1 MELEVP
7 GPLLFKTSGN
17 SDILSKINLP
27 SMDTSVNAEQRNYF
41 SDVEGVSINGVSP
54 YHRLSSFNM
63 HHLISALQFA
73 CIKNGA
79 NLQINFISCCYRLV
93 YWSVRYSLLVSR
105 MVLTCKTISFHA
117 VTDLSIAVPITNS
130 LTMLITTLAGR
141 ILGEGKINAGI

>member
-41 SDVEGVSINGVSP
+41 SGVEGVSIDGVSP
-54 YHRLSSFNM
+54 YHRLSSTIM

-73 CIKNGA
+73 CTKNGA
-79 NLQINFISCCYRLV
+79 SLQINFISCCYRLV
-93 YWSVRYSLLVSR
+93 YCCTNHQL
-105 MVLTCKTISFHA
+105 FDHA
-117 VTDLSIAVPITNS
+117 HNNTGWKDFGWRQN
-130 LTMLITTLAGR
+130 
-141 ILGEGKINAGI
+141 